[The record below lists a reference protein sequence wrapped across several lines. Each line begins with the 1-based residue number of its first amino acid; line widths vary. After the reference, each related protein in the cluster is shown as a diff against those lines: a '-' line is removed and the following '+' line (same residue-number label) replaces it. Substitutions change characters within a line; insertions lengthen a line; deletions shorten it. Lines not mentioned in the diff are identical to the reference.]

1 MYKTANRN
9 LFQIDN
15 ELKRAREEICL
26 EFESVLRQLDEVAE
40 RQRQAAEERLSAVV
54 AVINDLN
61 EELAVKEADLT
72 EFKDGIKDLL
82 RDLSQ

>member
-26 EFESVLRQLDEVAE
+26 EFESVLRHLDEVAE